1 MNFPSARVETASAA
15 KVDAPLRGAIM
26 TENLRAGGATVPDII
41 KRTGLSK
48 ASIYRALGR

>member
-15 KVDAPLRGAIM
+15 KVGAPLRAIM

-41 KRTGLSK
+41 QRTGFSK